1 MKKIARS
8 LLAVLLVLAMLGL
21 CSCQQQSAAVTAI
34 ADAKK
39 AADLAGLKIAA
50 QAGTFHAKALGQIT
64 GVVSSTYP
72 EFSDLLVAL
81 KSGAIDGY
89 IAEEPTA
96 LAVCLAENS
105 LDYLHFKNNDTGF
118 TATDAE
124 VGIAV
129 AVKKG
134 SELKEKINTVLA
146 GISADTRASLM
157 EEMVKLSAG
166 QTLTS
171 LSLTSE
177 TPASVNGT
185 LRVAMECAY
194 EPFNWTDT
202 VSGGTLGAVPISGEG
217 KNGLYANGYDIQIAK
232 YVANKLGMAL
242 EVYAIEWDSLLPALQ
257 AGTVDAIVAGMS
269 PTEERAKEVDF
280 SNVYYSSNLVVIYK
294 K

>member
-1 MKKIARS
+1 MKRIVLS
-8 LLAVLLVLAMLGL
+8 CLALLLVFSMFGL
-21 CSCQQQSAAVTAI
+21 CSCQQSSTSGKVANAEKI
-34 ADAKK
+34 AD
-39 AADLAGLKIAA
+39 LSGLKIAA
-50 QAGTFHAKALGQIT
+50 QAGTFHAKALEQID

-81 KSGAIDGY
+81 KSGAIAGY
-89 IAEEPTA
+89 VAEEPTA
-96 LAVCLAENS
+96 LAVCLEDSS

-118 TATDAE
+118 SATDAE

-134 SELKEKINTVLA
+134 SDLKAKIDAVLA
-146 GISADTRASLM
+146 EISADTRAALM

-171 LSLTSE
+171 LSLSSE
-177 TPASVNGT
+177 TPAATNGT
-185 LRVAMECAY
+185 LKVAMECAY

-202 VSGGTLGAVPISGEG
+202 VSGGSFGAVPISGEG
-217 KNGLYANGYDIQIAK
+217 KTGLYANGYDIQIAK
-232 YVANKLGMAL
+232 YIANKLGMAL

-269 PTEERAKEVDF
+269 PTEERAQEVDF

>member
-1 MKKIARS
+1 MKRIVLS
-8 LLAVLLVLAMLGL
+8 CLALLLVFAMLGL
-21 CSCQQQSAAVTAI
+21 CSCRNSSASGNI
-34 ADAKK
+34 AK
-39 AADLAGLKIAA
+39 AEKLADLSGLKIAA
-50 QAGTFHAKALGQIT
+50 QAGTFHADALEQID

-72 EFSDLLVAL
+72 EFADLLVAL

-89 IAEEPTA
+89 VAEEPTA
-96 LAVCLAENS
+96 LAACLSDSS

-134 SELKEKINTVLA
+134 SDLKAKINAILA
-146 GISADTRASLM
+146 EIDETTQKNLM

-166 QTLTS
+166 ETLTS
-171 LSLTSE
+171 LSLKSE
-177 TPASVNGT
+177 TPATTNGT
-185 LRVAMECAY
+185 LKVAMECAY

-202 VSGGTLGAVPISGEG
+202 VSGGSFGAVPISGEG
-217 KNGLYANGYDIQIAK
+217 KTGLYANGYDIQIAK
-232 YVANKLGMAL
+232 YVADKLGMAL

-269 PTEERAKEVDF
+269 PTEERAQEVDF